1 MEPEMERL
9 GEQSV
14 QIVELLESILADEY
28 VLAMRTRDARRNV
41 NGINVTRLRKLFGEH
56 CTYLDS
62 AVVDLERRARSLGRS
77 TPVTFSH
84 SMKATRLGPHNEKLT
99 GQNEIIKALLED
111 HQSVIRSLSGARRS
125 RTKSDILG
133 FVVQLLDQH
142 LETVDTLREWME
154 EVNPEKPRK

>member
-1 MEPEMERL
+1 M
-9 GEQSV
+9 QSEIESPGKKPV
-14 QIVELLESILADEY
+14 QVLEFLELMLADEY
-28 VLAMRTRDARRNV
+28 VLAVRTRDARRNV
-41 NGINVTRLRKLFGEH
+41 NGNNITRLRKLFREH
-56 CTYLDS
+56 CTYLDA
-62 AVVDLERRARSLGRS
+62 AVVDMERRTRSLGRL
-77 TPVTFSH
+77 TPVTFAR